1 MKNII
6 TIVLLVSLCSCSKES
21 DRLKSENRNF
31 RIQIDSLQSALD
43 SVTNLPSVRFERI
56 ISKDISVESLRIKAT
71 KEYILPIQQNE
82 LKTSDSLLTQKYLN
96 FAKEFPE
103 SYFSMYAI
111 DRIYLIGEKQR
122 RLKINQ
128 VVGKWKWE
136 LTTNTL
142 VAIKEQMHKQIEF
155 DKNSNVRF
163 YQNGKL
169 ISEEKYELLRKNSFA
184 HHIKFSKKGIYTILI
199 KKNGLLS
206 LTKGEGLCIDC
217 GTEVY
222 KKIK

>member
-1 MKNII
+1 MLDLSVLFQKIFQWTLCESKLRRNIYYQ
-6 TIVLLVSLCSCSKES
+6 V
-21 DRLKSENRNF
+21 
-31 RIQIDSLQSALD
+31 
-43 SVTNLPSVRFERI
+43 
-56 ISKDISVESLRIKAT
+56 
-71 KEYILPIQQNE
+71 QQNE

-111 DRIYLIGEKQR
+111 DRIYLIAEKQR

-163 YQNGKL
+163 
-169 ISEEKYELLRKNSFA
+169 
-184 HHIKFSKKGIYTILI
+184 
-199 KKNGLLS
+199 
-206 LTKGEGLCIDC
+206 
-217 GTEVY
+217 
-222 KKIK
+222 